1 MTVVAS
7 KFARA
12 ANDLYE
18 TEPWVTR
25 VLMRHFPSVQGREIW
40 EPAAGNHAIAYEL
53 GLWGACISTSDITTY
68 SKEHT
73 FIYDFLVPRKA
84 IPPLVWNCDIIT
96 NPPYG
101 KGCRDAVRFAHL
113 ALQRT
118 NGWIALLLPATFDFG
133 RSRRD
138 LFSDNPRFSFKL
150 ALTHR
155 IQWFPGEYGSTQNHA
170 WYVWGPLWQPPP
182 RIFYEGKD

>member
-7 KFARA
+7 KFARVT
-12 ANDLYE
+12 NDLYE

-25 VLMRHFPSVQGREIW
+25 ALMRHFPPVQDRKIW
-40 EPAAGNHAIAYEL
+40 EPAAGNHAIADVLRE
-53 GLWGACISTSDITTY
+53 GGALVCTTDVVT
-68 SKEHT
+68 HDRPHN
-73 FIYDFLVPRKA
+73 FIFNFFKDTDLYIMQSSP
-84 IPPLVWNCDIIT
+84 DIIT

-101 KGCRDAVRFAHL
+101 KGCRDAARFARL
-113 ALQRT
+113 AFQRT

-138 LFSDNPRFSFKL
+138 LFVDNPRFSFKI

-155 IQWFPGEYGSTQNHA
+155 IQWFPGKYGSTQNHA

-182 RIFYEGKD
+182 RIFYEGED

>member
-12 ANDLYE
+12 TNDLYE
-18 TEPWVTR
+18 TEPWAVR
-25 VLMRHFPSVQGREIW
+25 ALLRHFPVAGRSIW
-40 EPAAGNHAIAYEL
+40 EPAAGNHAIVDK
-53 GLWGACISTSDITTY
+53 LWGALVLTSDITTY
-68 SKEHT
+68 SREHA
-73 FIYDFLVPRKA
+73 FIFDFLNGETTSLPSGY
-84 IPPLVWNCDIIT
+84 DIIT

-101 KGCRDAVRFAHL
+101 EGCRDAVRFARL
-113 ALQRT
+113 ALRRCS
-118 NGWIALLLPATFDFG
+118 GWVALLLPATFDFG

-138 LFSDNPRFSFKL
+138 LFADNPRFSFKI

>member
-18 TEPWVTR
+18 TEPWVTDA
-25 VLMRHFPSVQGREIW
+25 LLRHFPPVHDRKIW
-40 EPAAGNHAIAYEL
+40 EPAAGNHAIADIIRPSYV
-53 GLWGACISTSDITTY
+53 ITSDIVTY
-68 SKEHT
+68 DKKHA
-73 FIYDFLVPRKA
+73 FIFDFLSEKVVPSVT
-84 IPPLVWNCDIIT
+84 LGCDIIT

-101 KGCRDAVRFAHL
+101 EGCRDAVRFARL
-113 ALQRT
+113 ALQRCS
-118 NGWIALLLPATFDFG
+118 GWIALLLPATFDFG